1 MRELGMHAEDYR
13 RAQKGIAELK
23 AAVVSL
29 LEKQPALTN
38 AAVGRTLG
46 IYAGH
51 KGHEGHI
58 SRTILAMLEQE
69 GVVEQSVSDQ
79 TWSIRRHIGD

>member
-1 MRELGMHAEDYR
+1 MHAEQYR
-13 RAQKGIAELK
+13 RAQAGIAELK
-23 AAVVSL
+23 AAVLSL
-29 LEKQPALTN
+29 LEKQSGLTN

-69 GVVEQSVSDQ
+69 GVVEQSANDQ
-79 TWSIRRHIGD
+79 KWSIRPHVSD

>member
-1 MRELGMHAEDYR
+1 MNAEDYR
-13 RAQKGIAELK
+13 RAQQGMAELK

-29 LEKQPALTN
+29 LERHAGLTN

-58 SRTILAMLEQE
+58 SRTILGMLEQE
-69 GVVEQSVSDQ
+69 GVVEQSASDQ